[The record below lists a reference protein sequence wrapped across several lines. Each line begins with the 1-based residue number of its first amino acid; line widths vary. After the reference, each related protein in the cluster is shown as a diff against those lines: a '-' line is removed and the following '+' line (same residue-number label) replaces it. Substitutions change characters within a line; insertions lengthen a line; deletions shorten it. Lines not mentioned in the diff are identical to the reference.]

1 MNISSAV
8 SVVQLSPSQNNRRI
22 YIKAAYDTKNPVSA
36 VKRVGPRRTPVQP
49 EGAIGRGALNRMNE
63 YFRSNHLYGL
73 RGVVSSG
80 PALGRNLDIFA

>member
-8 SVVQLSPSQNNRRI
+8 SVVQLSPSQNNRRV
-22 YIKAAYDTKNPVSA
+22 YIKSPYDTKNPVSA
-36 VKRVGPRRTPVQP
+36 VKRVGPRHTPVLP
-49 EGAIGRGALNRMNE
+49 ESNIGKNALKRMND

-80 PALGRNLDIFA
+80 PALGRNLDILA